1 MSKKK
6 KQKIHRISIF
16 SSILINGIWNKK
28 NRPATFFVSAPP
40 ETSMVKLPDF
50 GEISG
55 LPWRRWVS
63 ATPML
68 FAPWRRITDAFSPRC
83 RRAPLQG
90 CGLNDMLMWLV
101 LEEPQRHGEWRKDEF
116 VHCKDLNWYDSY
128 VESCDCFNMYVWWG
142 HRVNT
147 FLLVGSQS
155 SSGIFSGVPEVQ
167 NPKWL
172 LKWCHCGML
181 IGCITNLG
189 LDLNVSMFDM
199 CCPVGEYDDI
209 WWYIMI
215 SRSIEFGAV
224 QIEFGSQGLN
234 GDVFIFFELVGRKSP
249 TCVDTWWLM
258 AMSASRSW
266 GYSPPLRKPKPC
278 TTWRST
284 VHFPKRACLFW

>member
-1 MSKKK
+1 
-6 KQKIHRISIF
+6 
-16 SSILINGIWNKK
+16 
-28 NRPATFFVSAPP
+28 
-40 ETSMVKLPDF
+40 MVKLPDF

-116 VHCKDLNWYDSY
+116 VHCKDLNWYDSCIG
-128 VESCDCFNMYVWWG
+128 VMWLLTC
-142 HRVNT
+142 T
-147 FLLVGSQS
+147 FDEVIGLIRFSLGVPGLLLAF
-155 SSGIFSGVPEVQ
+155 FSGVPEVQ

-181 IGCITNLG
+181 IGCITNLS
-189 LDLNVSMFDM
+189 LDLNVSMLDM

-224 QIEFGSQGLN
+224 QIEFGSQGLK
-234 GDVFIFFELVGRKSP
+234 GMYSFFWTR
-249 TCVDTWWLM
+249 W
-258 AMSASRSW
+258 
-266 GYSPPLRKPKPC
+266 
-278 TTWRST
+278 
-284 VHFPKRACLFW
+284 